1 MELKKCRLYNYDN
14 SNNNIEYILLNQ
26 SQIDLM
32 KYLIKNEHFI
42 YDFEVLDDMSYNTI
56 ETGKEGEA

>member
-14 SNNNIEYILLNQ
+14 SENEIEYILLNQ

-32 KYLIKNEHFI
+32 NYLIKREHFV
-42 YDFEVLDDMSYNTI
+42 YDFEVLDDMNFI
-56 ETGKEGEA
+56 NIEGEA